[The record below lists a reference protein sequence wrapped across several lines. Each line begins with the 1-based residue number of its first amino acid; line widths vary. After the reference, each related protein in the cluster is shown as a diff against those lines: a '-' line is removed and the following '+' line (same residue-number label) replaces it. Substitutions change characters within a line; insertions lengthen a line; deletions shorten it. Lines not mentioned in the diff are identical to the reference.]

1 MLDQIRDWE
10 KKIKLFKSMRNAIQ
24 DLSLVNMI
32 IKNNKS

>member
-10 KKIKLFKSMRNAIQ
+10 KKVTLFKSMRNAIQ

>member
-24 DLSLVNMI
+24 DFALANMI
-32 IKNNKS
+32 MKK